1 MGKSGATLEEP
12 SEGGWDLETSGFPAQ
27 PLASLPSPPGPG
39 VQSSEWWAED
49 PQGTSGLGLQ
59 VDLGLESWVWHEGL
73 QPMCLCPGDL
83 PLPPEVGEDWSWVEG
98 LETGGWDSGS
108 GGRRPRL
115 WVAPSEQVV
124 VGEGTGIRGR
134 YREVGICTLGSY
146 QHVGRCMVASQVLS
160 ALLPSM
166 SLVSLCVPGR

>member
-1 MGKSGATLEEP
+1 MGTLARTQFGSAE
-12 SEGGWDLETSGFPAQ
+12 LVLFPPCLSC
-27 PLASLPSPPGPG
+27 PLGRWSHLLPHP
-39 VQSSEWWAED
+39 
-49 PQGTSGLGLQ
+49 Q

-83 PLPPEVGEDWSWVEG
+83 PLPPEVSEDWSGVEG